1 MELIIRSNL
10 YGKDRRWLGGWKLR
24 CLGRIWQIEHE
35 SDQTKKFRSRAI
47 QKNTCL
53 FSGFKFPLGNLELL
67 YILASGQSCTWWG
80 KEVLGQEWIIVGK
93 GILGSQD
100 IVLIV
105 CSLGSGK
112 VCGPTEIVVFE
123 LSSNDEQQSNKQR
136 EMWRSIPE
144 TQNSTGEKQPI

>member
-1 MELIIRSNL
+1 M
-10 YGKDRRWLGGWKLR
+10 
-24 CLGRIWQIEHE
+24 
-35 SDQTKKFRSRAI
+35 
-47 QKNTCL
+47 
-53 FSGFKFPLGNLELL
+53 
-67 YILASGQSCTWWG
+67 
-80 KEVLGQEWIIVGK
+80 
-93 GILGSQD
+93 
-100 IVLIV
+100 LIV